1 MDDMNGK
8 PPVVKMRRERNQPIS
23 PLATNNSNNNEMYDS
38 IPDGGTRSLLSRT
51 MDVLHETDPIVDE
64 GNEEIKRLDSQLDHL
79 NEYMD
84 KVEKRL
90 REHSDKLLATLKE
103 QKEEREKRRRSFHE
117 RLQSNQQEDNDF
129 QERLNSLLTRVDIS
143 KNRSSVYD
151 IISNMEIPKVE
162 DEKK

>member
-1 MDDMNGK
+1 MSDVNGK
-8 PPVVKMRRERNQPIS
+8 PPVVKMRGSRNTPIS
-23 PLATNNSNNNEMYDS
+23 PLATNNTNNELYDS
-38 IPDGGTRSLLSRT
+38 IPDGGTRSVLSRT
-51 MDVLHETDPIVDE
+51 MDVLHETDPLVDE

-84 KVEKRL
+84 KVEQRL

-117 RLQSNQQEDNDF
+117 RIQTTQQEDDDF

-143 KNRSSVYD
+143 KNRASVYD

-162 DEKK
+162 EEKK

>member
-1 MDDMNGK
+1 MSDINGK
-8 PPVVKMRRERNQPIS
+8 PPIVKMRKEKNTTIS
-23 PLATNNSNNNEMYDS
+23 PLATNNSNNELYES
-38 IPDGGTRSLLSRT
+38 IPDGGTHSILSRT
-51 MDVLHETDPIVDE
+51 MNILHETDPIVDE
-64 GNEEIKRLDSQLDHL
+64 GNEEIKKLDSQLDHL

-129 QERLNSLLTRVDIS
+129 QERLNSLLNRVDIS

-162 DEKK
+162 EEKK